1 MRNSAILVFSVCV
14 MVLLAGCSNPGP
26 TPTISPADISPSPAF
41 TLTPSPIQPSVT
53 QVPLAAIVNDEAIS
67 LAEYQAELKRYQSAL
82 GTELATDD
90 EQRVLNDLIDQL
102 LLAQGAAQAGY
113 LADDKAVQE
122 RIDRLATRLGGEQA
136 LIDWMATNGYDET
149 SFRQSLARSMAA
161 AWMRDQIAAGVPQAV
176 EQVHARQI
184 LLYNSEGADGVLAQL
199 RSGTDFADLAAQY
212 DPSAGGDLGWFPK
225 GYLLDPKL
233 DEVAFSLQPGEF
245 SQVIQTAAGY
255 HILQVIE
262 REPGYPLEPEARL
275 VLQRRALVDWLA
287 GRRSQSQIR
296 VLVP

>member
-1 MRNSAILVFSVCV
+1 
-14 MVLLAGCSNPGP
+14 
-26 TPTISPADISPSPAF
+26 
-41 TLTPSPIQPSVT
+41 
-53 QVPLAAIVNDEAIS
+53 VPLAATVNGEAIS

-90 EQRVLNDLIDQL
+90 EQRVLNELIDQL

-122 RIDRLATRLGGEQA
+122 RIDGLATRLGGEQA
-136 LIDWMATNGYDET
+136 LIDWMAANGYDET

-184 LLYNSEGADGVLAQL
+184 LLYNSEEADRVLAQL

-233 DEVAFSLQPGEF
+233 DEAAFSLQPGEF
-245 SQVIQTAAGY
+245 SEVIQTAAGY

-262 REPGYPLEPEARL
+262 REPSYPLEPEARL
-275 VLQRRALVDWLA
+275 VLQRRSLADWLA
-287 GRRSQSQIR
+287 GRRSQSQ
-296 VLVP
+296 VSVP